1 MITEKSYMKYE
12 RDGFWKSVT
21 DLAGSYIGINESGY
35 PIDGLKDSI
44 VNDLMSITTADK
56 DLQKLYNG

>member
-1 MITEKSYMKYE
+1 MKYE